1 MTPPNIKMGDAFTR
15 HGSDKN
21 THHAYGT
28 VYDSLFPTKEGRDAV
43 QKVMEVGIASGQSV
57 LAWLDIFPNA
67 TVVGMDKEPLH
78 NPECGSTDARIHPL
92 KPRPDR
98 LEIHQGN
105 VRSVEDIQR
114 AAGNRLFD
122 MIIEDSSHQL
132 DDNLR
137 CLFVLWPFVKPGGI
151 YVVEEFENVFCWL
164 QNFSL
169 FSGVELLYTG
179 DHKPGELLIVIRKP
193 L

>member
-1 MTPPNIKMGDAFTR
+1 MTPTIKMGDAFTR

-21 THHAYGT
+21 THHAYGSP
-28 VYDSLFPTKEGRDAV
+28 YDSLFPTQESRDAV
-43 QKVMEVGIASGQSV
+43 RNVLEVGIASGQSV

-67 TVVGMDKEPLH
+67 TLVGFDKEPVH

-92 KPRPDR
+92 KPRPNR
-98 LEIHQGN
+98 LEIRQGN
-105 VRSVEDIQR
+105 VRDTNALKD
-114 AAGNRLFD
+114 AASNRLFD
-122 MIIEDSSHQL
+122 LIVEDSSHQL

-151 YVVEEFENVFCWL
+151 YVVEEFENVHCWL
-164 QNFSL
+164 NSYSL
-169 FSGVELLYTG
+169 FSGVEILISG